1 MYKIKVNDTY
11 DFDLS
16 AANDSLQLNGE
27 AIPVDV
33 RELKDGHIHFLYRN
47 KSYNAEVVSENHDDK
62 TSVIKINGKLYEVA
76 IEDQFDSLLK
86 AMGMGAGS
94 GKGAAEVKAPMPGL
108 VLSINVTEGQEVQK
122 GDNLLVL
129 EAMKMENML
138 KSSTDGTVKKIHIVK
153 GDKVEKNQVLIEF
166 VS

>member
-11 DFDLS
+11 NFDLS

-27 AIPVDV
+27 AVPVDV
-33 RELKDGHIHFLYRN
+33 RELNDGHLHFIYKN
-47 KSYNAEVVSENHDDK
+47 KSYNAEVVSENHEDK
-62 TSVIKINGKLYEVA
+62 TSVVKINGKLYEVA

-86 AMGMGAGS
+86 EMGMGSGS
-94 GKGAAEVKAPMPGL
+94 GKVAREVKAPMPGL
-108 VLSINVTEGQEVQK
+108 VLSISVTEGQEVQK

-138 KSSTDGTVKKIHIVK
+138 KSATEGVVKKIYITK

-166 VS
+166 V

>member
-11 DFDLS
+11 NFDLS
-16 AANDSLQLNGE
+16 AVNDALQLNGE
-27 AIPVDV
+27 TIPADV
-33 RELKDGHIHFLYRN
+33 RELQDGHLHFIYKN
-47 KSYNAEVVSENHDDK
+47 KSYNAEVVSENHEEK

-94 GKGAAEVKAPMPGL
+94 GKTAREVKAPMPGL
-108 VLSINVTEGQEVQK
+108 VLNVSVVEGQEVQK

-138 KSSTDGTVKKIHIVK
+138 KSVTEGVIKKINVST

-166 VS
+166 V

>member
-11 DFDLS
+11 NFDLS
-16 AANDSLQLNGE
+16 AVSDSLQLDGKE
-27 AIPVDV
+27 VPVDV
-33 RELKDGHIHFLYRN
+33 RELNDGHLHFIYKN
-47 KSYNAEVVSENHDDK
+47 KSYNAEVVSENHEDK
-62 TSVIKINGKLYEVA
+62 TSVVKINGKLYEVA

-86 AMGMGAGS
+86 EMGMGAGS
-94 GKGAAEVKAPMPGL
+94 GKVAREVKAPMPGL
-108 VLSINVTEGQEVQK
+108 VLSISVTEGQEVLK

-138 KSSTDGTVKKIHIVK
+138 KSATEGVVKKICVTK

-166 VS
+166 V

>member
-11 DFDLS
+11 NFDLP
-16 AANDSLQLNGE
+16 AVNDAVELNGKT
-27 AIPVDV
+27 IPVDV
-33 RELKDGHIHFLYRN
+33 RELNDGHLHFIYNN
-47 KSYNAEVVSENHDDK
+47 KSYNAEVVSENHEDK

-86 AMGMGAGS
+86 EMGMGAGS
-94 GKGAAEVKAPMPGL
+94 GKVAREVKAPMPGL
-108 VLSINVTEGQEVQK
+108 VLGISITEGQEVHK

-138 KSSTDGTVKKIHIVK
+138 KSSTGGIIKKIYVTK

-166 VS
+166 V

>member
-16 AANDSLQLNGE
+16 AVNDTLQWNGE

-33 RELKDGHIHFLYRN
+33 RELQDGHLHFIYKN
-47 KSYNAEVVSENHDDK
+47 KSYNAEVVSENQEDK
-62 TSVIKINGKLYEVA
+62 TSVVKVNGKLYEVG

-86 AMGMGAGS
+86 AMGMAAGS
-94 GKGAAEVKAPMPGL
+94 GKVAKEVKAPMPGL
-108 VLSINVTEGQEVQK
+108 VLNISVVEGQEIQK
-122 GDNLLVL
+122 GDSLLVL

-138 KSSTDGTVKKIHIVK
+138 KSVTEGVIKKIYVSK

-166 VS
+166 V

>member
-11 DFDLS
+11 DFNLS
-16 AANDSLQLNGE
+16 AVNDTLQLNGE

-33 RELKDGHIHFLYRN
+33 RELQDGHLHFIYKN
-47 KSYNAEVVSENHDDK
+47 KSYNAEVVSENHEDK
-62 TSVIKINGKLYEVA
+62 TSVVKINGKLYEVG

-86 AMGMGAGS
+86 AMGMAAGS
-94 GKGAAEVKAPMPGL
+94 GKVAKEVKAPMPGL
-108 VLSINVTEGQEVQK
+108 VLNINVAEGQEIQK
-122 GDNLLVL
+122 GDSLLVL

-138 KSSTDGTVKKIHIVK
+138 KSVTEGVIKKIYVSK

-166 VS
+166 V